1 MSRIA
6 SDIVS
11 GWRTRTPIS
20 SWEIRAAHFRL
31 TDVCGGIMTRVKA
44 KLLIAKTYYELTC
57 SRAKEPGTPTM
68 NSWFT

>member
-31 TDVCGGIMTRVKA
+31 TGVCGGIMTKVKA
-44 KLLIAKTYYELTC
+44 KLLIAKT
-57 SRAKEPGTPTM
+57 
-68 NSWFT
+68 